1 MERPGQL
8 IETLHQVALLALPIL
23 SAVIFHEI
31 AHGFVALRLGDD
43 TASRL
48 GRLTLNPLPHIDP
61 FGTVLMPLL
70 LAFAGAPIFGYARP
84 VPVDFSRLRHPKRD
98 MVWVALAGP
107 GTNIVLAS
115 VSALVLRLLL
125 SYFKSI
131 PEDTD
136 SWFVLS
142 VLVPLA
148 QIARISVLI
157 NVSLAVFNMLPLPP
171 LDDVLE
177 VRPRRMA
184 RHLRLLPRRQPGIG
198 VAQQL
203 RGVGLELL
211 DLGRDIDTG
220 ATAAWGRRRLQ
231 LLDPRFQLGDRLLE
245 FQERNHGRRA

>member
-107 GTNIVLAS
+107 GTNIVLAIL
-115 VSALVLRLLL
+115 SAIVLRMLL
-125 SYFKSI
+125 SYFNGL

-136 SWFVLS
+136 SWFVVS

-148 QIARISVLI
+148 QIAKISVLI

-171 LDDVLE
+171 LDGGRVLTG
-177 VRPRRMA
+177 
-184 RHLRLLPRRQPGIG
+184 LLPYAQARA
-198 VAQQL
+198 VAAIEPFGFLILFGLMMTGWL
-203 RGVGLELL
+203 RPLISGPINFVTRALL
-211 DLGRDIDTG
+211 
-220 ATAAWGRRRLQ
+220 
-231 LLDPRFQLGDRLLE
+231 
-245 FQERNHGRRA
+245 